1 MSNARNLANKS
12 QETTM
17 SNISAAS
24 GVRAVPGWDA
34 AVAKP
39 GANQE
44 MDKNTFLKLLV
55 AQLQNQNVADP
66 MDPSE
71 VMQQTSQLTMVE
83 KMNELVES
91 QKASASVTRLSL
103 ASSLVGKNV
112 SYMSGSSKLS
122 GAVSEVRLVGDSL
135 TLKVGSTD
143 IAVGD
148 VLSVS

>member
-1 MSNARNLANKS
+1 
-12 QETTM
+12 M
-17 SNISAAS
+17 SNISAVS
-24 GVRAVPGWDA
+24 GVGSIPGWDSQ
-34 AVAKP
+34 VAKP

-83 KMNELVES
+83 KMTEMVET

-103 ASSLVGKNV
+103 ASSLVGKTV
-112 SYMSGSSKLS
+112 SYMVGVTPSS
-122 GAVSEVRLVGDSL
+122 GAVTEVRLVGDSL
-135 TLKVGSTD
+135 TLKVGNND
-143 IAVGD
+143 VAVGD

>member
-1 MSNARNLANKS
+1 
-12 QETTM
+12 M
-17 SNISAAS
+17 SNISAVS
-24 GVRAVPGWDA
+24 GVGSVPGWDA
-34 AVAKP
+34 PVAQP

-112 SYMSGSSKLS
+112 SYMSGSSQLS

-135 TLKVGSTD
+135 TLKVGTTD
-143 IAVGD
+143 VAVGD

>member
-1 MSNARNLANKS
+1 
-12 QETTM
+12 M
-17 SNISAAS
+17 SNISAVS
-24 GVRAVPGWDA
+24 GVGSVPGWDA

-112 SYMSGSSKLS
+112 SYMVGSTPRS
-122 GAVSEVRLVGDSL
+122 GAVTEVRLVGDSL
-135 TLKVGSTD
+135 TLKVGNTD
-143 IAVGD
+143 VAVGD